1 MDTSKVLTAAEVY
14 AQNVNSTVGISTSIT
29 TNSHCVKGT
38 AEGRLV
44 GGNLSLI
51 YSMGGT
57 LFDLN
62 VKGGILFFEDTG
74 EANYAIDRMLMNLK
88 LSGKLDA
95 VKGIV
100 VGEFTNMTA
109 SGDSSIESIVRDRVA
124 DLKIPVMYG
133 VQVGHDTENLSL
145 YLGRKVKLTVDDSKS
160 TLTYE

>member
-1 MDTSKVLTAAEVY
+1 M
-14 AQNVNSTVGISTSIT
+14 
-29 TNSHCVKGT
+29 KGT

-95 VKGIV
+95 VKG
-100 VGEFTNMTA
+100 G
-109 SGDSSIESIVRDRVA
+109 
-124 DLKIPVMYG
+124 L
-133 VQVGHDTENLSL
+133 
-145 YLGRKVKLTVDDSKS
+145 
-160 TLTYE
+160 